1 VGAPL
6 LRSDPSAV
14 PQAGEGANVRC
25 ARPRRFD
32 DAGENFLMA
41 AANRTLMVM
50 AGGTGGHVYPALAV
64 ADALRARGWDVFW
77 LGTRAGLEARVVP
90 AAGID
95 MVWVAMGGVRGKG
108 LVTKLLLPAMLLVAF
123 WQSLAAI
130 LGRRPDVVLGMGG
143 YTAFPGGMMASLLR
157 RPLVIHEQNS
167 VGGLTNRVLA
177 CLADR
182 VLTAFPGVFTHA
194 QDKPLPCRRVAAE
207 WVGNPV
213 REGIAA
219 LAAAAPTAH
228 GGPLRLLV
236 VGGSLGA
243 SALNEL
249 VPRALAL
256 LPADKRPQVVHQ
268 SGRQHLDI
276 LRANYAAA
284 GVAADVRDY
293 IEDMAAEYRACDV
306 AICRAG
312 AMTVAELACAG
323 VPAVLV
329 PFPFAVDDHQ
339 TGNAAFLAD
348 AGAAWLMQQRDLTPE
363 KLATLIGGLDRA
375 TLATMSDKARALARP
390 DATARVADV
399 CEELAGKGSGIGSQG
414 SGSTA

>member
-1 VGAPL
+1 MT
-6 LRSDPSAV
+6 AV
-14 PQAGEGANVRC
+14 
-25 ARPRRFD
+25 
-32 DAGENFLMA
+32 
-41 AANRTLMVM
+41 NRTLMVM

-64 ADALRARGWDVFW
+64 ADALRARGWEVFW

-95 MVWVAMGGVRGKG
+95 MVWVSMGGVRGKG
-108 LVTKLLLPAMLLVAF
+108 LLNTLLLPATLLLAF

-130 LGRRPDVVLGMGG
+130 LRRRPDVVLGMGG
-143 YTAFPGGMMASLLR
+143 YTAFPGGMMASLVNT
-157 RPLVIHEQNS
+157 PLVIHEQNS

-182 VLTAFPGVFTHA
+182 VLTAFPQVFTHA
-194 QDKPLPCRRVAAE
+194 HDKPIPCRRVATE

-213 REGIAA
+213 RTDIAT
-219 LAAAAPTAH
+219 AAPASRAECS
-228 GGPLRLLV
+228 GPLRLLV

-243 SALNEL
+243 QALNER
-249 VPRALAL
+249 VPQALAL
-256 LPADKRPQVVHQ
+256 LPAARRPRVVHQ
-268 SGRQHLDI
+268 SGRQHLDA

-284 GVAADVRDY
+284 GVEAEVRDY
-293 IEDMAAEYRACDV
+293 IDDMAAAYRDCDF

-339 TGNAAFLAD
+339 TGNAEFLSA
-348 AGAAWLMQQRDLTPE
+348 AGAAWLVQQKDLTADT
-363 KLATLIGGLDRA
+363 LAALIGKLDRA
-375 TLATMSDKARALARP
+375 TLAAMSDKARALAKP
-390 DATARVADV
+390 DATRQVADI
-399 CEELAGKGSGIGSQG
+399 CEALA
-414 SGSTA
+414 T

>member
-1 VGAPL
+1 
-6 LRSDPSAV
+6 
-14 PQAGEGANVRC
+14 
-25 ARPRRFD
+25 
-32 DAGENFLMA
+32 MA

-77 LGTRAGLEARVVP
+77 LGTKAGLEARVVP

-95 MVWVAMGGVRGKG
+95 MVWVSMGGVRGKG
-108 LVTKLLLPAMLLVAF
+108 VLKKLLLPVTLLVAF
-123 WQSLAAI
+123 WQSLTAI
-130 LGRRPDVVLGMGG
+130 LQRRPDVVLGMGG
-143 YTAFPGGMMASLLR
+143 YTAFPGGMMASLMN

-182 VLTAFPGVFTHA
+182 VLTAFPKVFTHA
-194 QDKPLPCRRVAAE
+194 HDKPIPCRRVATE

-213 REGIAA
+213 RSGIAA
-219 LAAAAPTAH
+219 LAKEQRGDISAAPAGDRAVRT
-228 GGPLRLLV
+228 GPLRLLV

-243 SALNEL
+243 TALNDL
-249 VPRALAL
+249 VPQALAL
-256 LPADKRPQVVHQ
+256 LPADRRPQVVHQ
-268 SGRQHLDI
+268 SGRRHVDA

-284 GVAADVRDY
+284 GVEAEVRDY
-293 IEDMAAEYRACDV
+293 IEDMAAEYRACDF

-339 TGNAAFLAD
+339 TGNAEFLSE
-348 AGAAWLMQQRDLTPE
+348 AGAAWLMQQRDLTAE
-363 KLATLIGGLDRA
+363 KLAALIAGLDRA
-375 TLATMSDKARALARP
+375 TLAAMSDKARNLAKP
-390 DATARVADV
+390 DATQNVADI
-399 CEELAGKGSGIGSQG
+399 CEALAK
-414 SGSTA
+414 

>member
-1 VGAPL
+1 MV
-6 LRSDPSAV
+6 
-14 PQAGEGANVRC
+14 
-25 ARPRRFD
+25 
-32 DAGENFLMA
+32 

-64 ADALRARGWDVFW
+64 ADALRARGWEVFW

-95 MVWVAMGGVRGKG
+95 MVWVSMGGVRGKG
-108 LVTKLLLPAMLLVAF
+108 VLKKLLLPATLLIAF
-123 WQSLAAI
+123 WQSLRTI
-130 LGRRPDVVLGMGG
+130 LQRRPDVVLGMGG
-143 YTAFPGGMMASLLR
+143 YTAFPVCMMASLLNK
-157 RPLVIHEQNS
+157 PLVIHEQNS

-182 VLTAFPGVFTHA
+182 VLTAFPKVFTHA
-194 QDKPLPCRRVAAE
+194 HDKPIPCRRVATE

-213 REGIAA
+213 RTDIAA
-219 LAAAAPTAH
+219 AIKTERSGSLH
-228 GGPLRLLV
+228 LLV

-249 VPRALAL
+249 VPKALAL
-256 LPADKRPQVVHQ
+256 LPVEKRPLVVHQ
-268 SGRQHLDI
+268 SGRQHLDA
-276 LRANYAAA
+276 LRASYAAA
-284 GVAADVRDY
+284 GVAAEARDY
-293 IEDMAAEYRACDV
+293 IEDMAAEYRACDF

-348 AGAAWLMQQRDLTPE
+348 AGAAWLMQQKDLTPE
-363 KLATLIGGLDRA
+363 KLAALIGGLERG
-375 TLATMSDKARALARP
+375 TLATMAAKARALAKP
-390 DATARVADV
+390 DATRQVADI
-399 CEELAGKGSGIGSQG
+399 CEALAK
-414 SGSTA
+414 

>member
-1 VGAPL
+1 
-6 LRSDPSAV
+6 
-14 PQAGEGANVRC
+14 
-25 ARPRRFD
+25 
-32 DAGENFLMA
+32 MA

-77 LGTRAGLEARVVP
+77 LGTKSGLEARVVP

-95 MVWVAMGGVRGKG
+95 MVWVSMGGVRGKG
-108 LVTKLLLPAMLLVAF
+108 WLKKLLLPATLLLAF
-123 WQSLAAI
+123 WQSLKAI
-130 LGRRPDVVLGMGG
+130 LKHRPDVVLGMGG
-143 YTAFPGGMMASLLR
+143 YTAFPGGMMASLLGK
-157 RPLVIHEQNS
+157 PLVIHEQNS

-177 CLADR
+177 CLAER
-182 VLTAFPGVFTHA
+182 VLTAFPKVFTHA
-194 QDKPLPCRRVAAE
+194 HDKPIPCRRVTTE

-213 REGIAA
+213 RTDIAVTGKPEHTGA
-219 LAAAAPTAH
+219 
-228 GGPLRLLV
+228 LRLLV

-243 SALNEL
+243 LALNDL

-256 LPADKRPQVVHQ
+256 LPTEKRPAVVHQ

-284 GVAADVRDY
+284 GVEADVRDY
-293 IEDMAAEYRACDV
+293 IEDMAAAYRACDF

-339 TGNAAFLAD
+339 TGNAEFLAE
-348 AGAAWLMQQRDLTPE
+348 AGAAWLIQQKDLTAE
-363 KLATLIGGLDRA
+363 KLAALIAGLDRGQ
-375 TLATMSDKARALARP
+375 LAEMAGKARALAKP
-390 DATARVADV
+390 DATARVADI
-399 CEELAGKGSGIGSQG
+399 CEALAQ
-414 SGSTA
+414 

>member
-1 VGAPL
+1 
-6 LRSDPSAV
+6 
-14 PQAGEGANVRC
+14 
-25 ARPRRFD
+25 
-32 DAGENFLMA
+32 MA

-77 LGTRAGLEARVVP
+77 LGTKNGLEARVVP

-95 MVWVAMGGVRGKG
+95 MVWVSMGGVRGKG
-108 LVTKLLLPAMLLVAF
+108 WLKKLLLPATLLLAF
-123 WQSLAAI
+123 WQSLRAI
-130 LGRRPDVVLGMGG
+130 VQRRPDVVLGMGG
-143 YTAFPGGMMASLLR
+143 YTAFPGGIMASLLGK
-157 RPLVIHEQNS
+157 PLVIHEQNS

-177 CLADR
+177 CLAER
-182 VLTAFPGVFTHA
+182 VLTAFPKVFTHA
-194 QDKPLPCRRVAAE
+194 HDKPIPCRRVTTE

-213 REGIAA
+213 RTDIAVA
-219 LAAAAPTAH
+219 GKPEHTGA
-228 GGPLRLLV
+228 LRLLV

-243 SALNEL
+243 QALNDL
-249 VPRALAL
+249 VPKALAR
-256 LPADKRPQVVHQ
+256 LPAEKRPAVVHQ

-284 GVAADVRDY
+284 GIEADVRDY
-293 IEDMAAEYRACDV
+293 IEDMAAAYRACDF

-339 TGNAAFLAD
+339 TGNAEFLAE
-348 AGAAWLMQQRDLTPE
+348 AGAAWLIQQKDLTAE
-363 KLATLIGGLDRA
+363 KLAALITGLDRGQ
-375 TLATMSDKARALARP
+375 LAAMAGKARALAKP
-390 DATARVADV
+390 DATARVADI
-399 CEELAGKGSGIGSQG
+399 CEALAQ
-414 SGSTA
+414 

>member
-1 VGAPL
+1 
-6 LRSDPSAV
+6 
-14 PQAGEGANVRC
+14 
-25 ARPRRFD
+25 
-32 DAGENFLMA
+32 MA
-41 AANRTLMVM
+41 ALNRTLMVM

-64 ADALRARGWDVFW
+64 ADALRARGWNVFW

-95 MVWVAMGGVRGKG
+95 MVWVSMGGVRGKG
-108 LVTKLLLPAMLLVAF
+108 VLKKLLLPVTLLVAF
-123 WQSLAAI
+123 WQSLVAI
-130 LGRRPDVVLGMGG
+130 FKRRPDVVLGMGG
-143 YTAFPGGMMASLLR
+143 YTAFPGGMMASLLN

-182 VLTAFPGVFTHA
+182 VLTAFPKVFTHSH
-194 QDKPLPCRRVAAE
+194 DKPIPCRRVTAE

-213 REGIAA
+213 RADIGAMATSERAA
-219 LAAAAPTAH
+219 RS
-228 GGPLRLLV
+228 GPLRLLV

-243 SALNEL
+243 QALNER
-249 VPRALAL
+249 VPQALAL

-268 SGRQHLDI
+268 SGRQHLDA

-284 GVAADVRDY
+284 GVEAEVRDY
-293 IEDMAAEYRACDV
+293 IEDMAAAYRDCDF

-339 TGNAAFLAD
+339 TGNAEFLSD
-348 AGAAWLMQQRDLTPE
+348 AGAAWLMQQKDLTAE
-363 KLATLIGGLDRA
+363 TLATLIGGLDRSQ
-375 TLATMSDKARALARP
+375 LAAMSEQALKLAKP
-390 DATARVADV
+390 DATRQVADI
-399 CEELAGKGSGIGSQG
+399 CEALAK
-414 SGSTA
+414 

>member
-1 VGAPL
+1 M
-6 LRSDPSAV
+6 LRTSKPIH
-14 PQAGEGANVRC
+14 
-25 ARPRRFD
+25 
-32 DAGENFLMA
+32 DAGENLLMA

-64 ADALRARGWDVFW
+64 ADALRARGWNVFW

-108 LVTKLLLPAMLLVAF
+108 WLRKLLLPAMLLLAF
-123 WQSLAAI
+123 WQSLSAI
-130 LGRRPDVVLGMGG
+130 LRRRPDVVLGMGG
-143 YTAFPGGMMASLLR
+143 YTAFPGGMMASLLNK
-157 RPLVIHEQNS
+157 PLVVHEQNS

-182 VLTAFPGVFTHA
+182 VLTAFPQAFT
-194 QDKPLPCRRVAAE
+194 QTRDKPIPCRTVKTD

-213 REGIAA
+213 RTDIV
-219 LAAAAPTAH
+219 AAAGDERAQRS
-228 GGPLRLLV
+228 GPLRLLV

-243 SALNEL
+243 QALNVL
-249 VPRALAL
+249 VPEALAL
-256 LPADKRPQVVHQ
+256 LPSDRRPQVVHQ
-268 SGRQHLDI
+268 SGRQHVDA
-276 LRANYAAA
+276 LRANYAAT
-284 GVAADVRDY
+284 GVDADVRDY
-293 IEDMAAEYRACDV
+293 IEDMAAEYRACDF

-339 TGNAAFLAD
+339 TGNAEFLSA
-348 AGAAWLMQQRDLTPE
+348 AGAAWLMQQKDLTAE
-363 KLATLIGGLDRA
+363 QLAARIGGLDRA
-375 TLATMSDKARALARP
+375 TLAAMSDKARALAKP

-399 CEELAGKGSGIGSQG
+399 CEELVRG
-414 SGSTA
+414 

>member
-1 VGAPL
+1 
-6 LRSDPSAV
+6 
-14 PQAGEGANVRC
+14 
-25 ARPRRFD
+25 
-32 DAGENFLMA
+32 MT

-77 LGTRAGLEARVVP
+77 LGTKNGLEARVVP

-95 MVWVAMGGVRGKG
+95 MVWVSMGGVRGKG
-108 LVTKLLLPAMLLVAF
+108 LLKKLLLPATLLIAF

-130 LGRRPDVVLGMGG
+130 LKRRPDVVLGMGG
-143 YTAFPGGMMASLLR
+143 YTAFPGGMMASLLNK
-157 RPLVIHEQNS
+157 PLVIHEQNS

-177 CLADR
+177 CLAER
-182 VLTAFPGVFTHA
+182 VLTAFPKVFTHA
-194 QDKPLPCRRVAAE
+194 HDKPIPCRRVATE

-213 REGIAA
+213 RGDIVAAAYKQRTDIAA
-219 LAAAAPTAH
+219 TTQTERSGA
-228 GGPLRLLV
+228 LRLLV

-243 SALNEL
+243 QALNDL
-249 VPRALAL
+249 VPKALAL
-256 LPADKRPQVVHQ
+256 LPADQRPLVVHQ

-284 GVAADVRDY
+284 GVTAEVRDY
-293 IEDMAAEYRACDV
+293 IEDMAAAYQACDF

-323 VPAVLV
+323 VPALLV

-339 TGNAAFLAD
+339 TGNAEFLSD
-348 AGAAWLMQQRDLTPE
+348 AGAAWLIQQKDLSAD
-363 KLATLIGGLDRA
+363 KLAALIAGLDREKLSA
-375 TLATMSDKARALARP
+375 MSDKARALAKP
-390 DATARVADV
+390 DATAHVADI
-399 CEELAGKGSGIGSQG
+399 CEALAGKAGSQ
-414 SGSTA
+414 